1 MARSSLVHYI
11 IPSAISITPNCNSSV
26 SDLAVYVA
34 RGAKIK
40 VNSKKAGIDTAGGS
54 YQEWV
59 LTGRNRRLADSTVP
73 YTIYARLRK
82 TDKTDGYLMF
92 VPQQQVSGEWKDKY
106 PYVTIDGLYRDV
118 YGSESSDYYY
128 VRLGDVTLP
137 GADGREVILDT
148 GILGTEQYNE
158 EWNLNPDNLPV
169 RVDIGC
175 TIDDEDAGPTPY
187 VYFGKTL
194 VLTASLQEGW
204 SDTDVE
210 RFDHWEIARNTGD
223 ATADAAWP
231 SQERQAQFAESGTI
245 DLVHTRDD
253 DDDFNGAVSGIF
265 TVTAWGLEDD
275 SSGTPAPVVIA
286 TASISIMAETVE
298 KYDLQLSA
306 NIVSYSPQ
314 TGAYTPADGV
324 KVAIRATDQRG
335 DVFNMTNQQVQ
346 SGRLSADYAP
356 VDSSDWTP
364 LVFSGGAAEEAQ
376 ATIPISAF
384 SSEQG
389 LKVRLL
395 RTVDASTGKVM
406 EMTGATIAFVRDGE
420 DSKEREWIFQHTLT
434 VTTYGDEHSEHP
446 RPSVID
452 GGEVKPSGVAG
463 GDDHNKDQD
472 GWVPQGWCDNPQG
485 IDETYQFEYGSY
497 RDFIHSDSSGSSSGR
512 GGHWGEFT
520 EPRIWNHY
528 AGDAVTY
535 DIVPSVS
542 VINADAAGTVTSDGI
557 IVRAYQTKG
566 SERSENILPNSD
578 YPESGDYYF
587 AEYSVDGGEW
597 TRCEAFDYPAA
608 GGTVIPV
615 YGIPADAVRT
625 ATEGIT
631 LRLKH
636 SSDITFVLKENTP
649 IKVLRVISEDEV
661 SDMVQELGREE
672 FLSRLYDDFASGEI
686 GFLKGLWVKAKNL
699 YGISEDGDAR
709 LHDTDISG
717 TAHVGEDLNIDGEL
731 HGISAVLNKIVSS
744 EYTGDGMLDTGFL
757 LQYAEGR
764 AKLVVDDLVAR
775 GKFTVNELETRIWTY
790 AGGNM
795 IFSGAGSTVFFVEYL
810 DASDNILGYTSINA
824 PWLLNGRPLL
834 SAMVAWSKRRSV
846 QRSLT
851 DEEKASVV
859 KFRCY
864 EYSDDGTMQTRNWW
878 HVNDLALC
886 QTLNKV
892 KDKAD
897 SDGSYSGYASNTV
910 YHRRVAGIGSKKI
923 AAMGDDRV
931 YDYVD
936 LWNIYDVQGQTY
948 IDAQGQERTITDDVK
963 GFLNMAPTGQAPS
976 TDWPAAGDV
985 IVQVGNPLDTDR
997 QGAVTIEVQGDTHG
1011 LKVYDTISGY
1021 SMENKLWVEI
1031 GYDQNT
1037 GKAKANVYGDFRFGC
1052 RASEEQG
1059 GGSYVKYNR
1068 TTGQLDI
1075 RANVRFTSPTTH
1087 TETSLDNFAS
1097 AVVGDLNSLQS
1108 QIDGQIESWFYNY
1121 SPVATDSQGVP
1132 TSKVPLNVAPYSE
1145 WTTDALKIAHL
1156 NDTFTNNK
1164 TGYCW
1169 RFSRN
1174 ASTNAFEW
1182 VIIEDSAVIKAL
1194 QDAAKA
1200 QDTAD
1205 HKRRVFICDADNQTP
1220 VPPYDAGDLWVNVK
1234 YPWATGATYNN
1245 EILKCDK
1252 PVPREEDGQQIT
1264 GFNINDWSLSNGYT
1278 SKLNTFINNT
1288 YAPFV
1293 EDISQQVDKKAET
1306 FRQASDPSSSWYDAS
1321 QTPVYD
1327 VRAEHVGDI
1336 WMDIS
1341 ANGGKKTYIYTDK
1354 GTEADP
1360 RYVWEEQAVPDE
1372 VFDEIDGKAEIF
1384 VSKPTAYLERDLWII
1399 ESGLAD
1405 ADMPAGC
1412 QAGDIVVADNMP
1424 QGTTKRTTY
1433 VKSDWRK
1440 KDRYTD
1446 DTKAN
1451 EVALGLAKEIT
1462 DRGKAVSDAQT
1473 AAAQDA
1479 TNKVNAASQQL
1490 TEAINAVD
1498 NAHSTAEGALEDGYI
1513 DNDEREA
1520 LKAVQKSLDA
1530 EFTDV
1535 TASYSVVY
1543 NNSLL
1548 NGTTQKTALYNAYTA
1563 LVSAHDAYDAAFTS
1577 FIDAPATTKYEKG
1590 DSEGDY
1596 TYTPEGAQEAITV
1609 NLTTLQTTF
1618 NTCASTYQT
1627 ALESANAKIQDE
1639 IKKIADAAV
1648 SEITSY
1654 RYIANA
1660 IDASTVI
1667 QGGLML
1673 TSAIF
1678 LRQLKEDGDPEKE
1691 SDYITWAG
1699 INGTTPD
1706 GDSSIAAWYGG
1717 DMEDKQAAGTPDP
1730 TVRYAKSLFRMDGSG
1745 YLADGN
1751 ISWDNSGNAT
1761 FKGTISAGTT
1771 ITDYQYLKT
1780 ALGGDTS
1787 GLVLA
1792 NQIALKNGNNIMAGM
1807 SGVYNAQ
1814 SPGGGIAGWYGGT
1827 KNDRENAPE
1836 GTDVSAYAKTL
1847 FRMDGTGYVASGNI
1861 SWNASGDVTIQGT
1874 VVEATSKID
1883 TPAIYLNGTDIT
1895 ATLNAILDMFE
1906 KDTTTQPGTTLIK
1919 AKYSLYSV
1927 GDVSALGNSSGGG
1940 GGGGGAGALYELND
1954 VSPNASGTGVLYA
1967 QEGYALVYNG
1977 TSNHWE
1983 ARSVMSSLTAASA
1996 SALGGIKIGYNGTTA
2011 KTYAVQLDSDNK
2023 AYVAVPWE
2031 DHTYTLAD
2039 LVGSTAI
2046 GSATNPIYWTGSA
2059 FAATTYT
2066 LAKSVPADA
2075 VFTDHY
2081 AWSDITSKPS
2091 TFTPSAHDHSRIVT
2105 EGDNRS
2111 VATTPNDY
2119 VNELVFTGLKSNNV
2133 IGSPY
2138 TDSYSYVLGL
2148 RGWSDSSGGNA
2159 HELAFNGNGI
2169 YRRQGATTSWGNWY
2183 HLLDSG
2189 NSSVSKSGSTLTV
2202 KINGTEQSLTN
2213 TWRPLGTGA
2222 SDACAG
2228 NDSRLSD
2235 SRPASDVYSWAK
2247 AATKP
2252 SYTLDEVNDGSTR
2265 KLSSYLPLSGGTMT
2279 GVLTLKGSQ
2288 YAGYMTGSSRT
2299 YAMNANNSDI
2309 VGINALIMADK
2320 SDGWTE
2326 SIGFP
2331 RDGSDA
2337 GHYDT
2342 FRAANG
2348 TFYFGFNGYYDSSNV
2363 EHAASELITMTGSTV
2378 KLERSDANNAEMT
2391 VKNSNGSVS
2400 LFTSTNRGLYNNNGS
2415 NWIIATNGTNTWM
2428 SVGNVGIGTS
2438 SPSYKLH
2445 VSGSGYFTGHTYF
2458 NDWIDVTQGVAAR
2471 CLELDPPNGTSD
2483 GGYIDF
2489 HYGGSSADYTS
2500 RLIESSIGVV
2510 SLYGSF
2516 YATGDVTAASDQR
2529 KKEFVE
2535 DVVLTLEQIANAPA
2549 VKFRWKDDRDSLV
2562 HIGTY
2567 AQYWQDIL
2575 PESVSDRGGDLGF
2588 TYGNTALVAVKNLAR
2603 YVMQLEEEVRQL
2615 KKKQKNQHKV

>member
-34 RGAKIK
+34 RGTKIK

-395 RTVDASTGKVM
+395 RTVDASTGEVM
-406 EMTGATIAFVRDGE
+406 EMTNATIAFVRDGE

-446 RPSVID
+446 RPSAID

-631 LRLKH
+631 IRLKH

-661 SDMVQELGREE
+661 SDMVQELGKEE

-810 DASDNILGYTSINA
+810 DADENILGYTSINA

-948 IDAQGQERTITDDVK
+948 IDAQGQEKTITDDVK

-1031 GYDQNT
+1031 GYDQTT

-1052 RASEEQG
+1052 RQSEEQG

-1075 RANVRFTSPTTH
+1075 RANVHFTSPTTH
-1087 TETSLDNFAS
+1087 TPTTLDNFAS
-1097 AVVGDLNSLQS
+1097 AVVGDLENLQS

-1121 SPVATDSQGVP
+1121 SPVTTDSQGVP
-1132 TSKVPLNVAPYSE
+1132 TSNVPLNVAPYSE

-1174 ASTNAFEW
+1174 AATNAFEW

-1220 VPPYDAGDLWVNVK
+1220 VPPYDPGDLWVNVK

-1252 PVPREEDGQQIT
+1252 AVPRTEGGQEIT

-1278 SKLNTFINNT
+1278 SKLNNFLTYT

-1293 EDISQQVDKKAET
+1293 QDISQQVDKKAET
-1306 FRQASDPSSSWYDAS
+1306 FRQATDPSSSWTADDKPS
-1321 QTPVYD
+1321 
-1327 VRAEHVGDI
+1327 HVGDI

-1341 ANGGKKTYIYTDK
+1341 ANGGNKTYIYTDK
-1354 GTEADP
+1354 GADADP

-1384 VSKPTAYLERDLWII
+1384 VQKPTEYMERDLWII

-1405 ADMPAGC
+1405 TDMPAGC
-1412 QAGDIVVADNMP
+1412 KAGDIVVADNMP
-1424 QGTTKRTTY
+1424 SGTTKRTSY
-1433 VKSDWRK
+1433 VKGDWRK

-1446 DTKAN
+1446 DTYAHN
-1451 EVALGLAKEIT
+1451 FDYL
-1462 DRGKAVSDAQT
+1462 S
-1473 AAAQDA
+1473 AAMGGD
-1479 TNKVNAASQQL
+1479 
-1490 TEAINAVD
+1490 TE
-1498 NAHSTAEGALEDGYI
+1498 
-1513 DNDEREA
+1513 
-1520 LKAVQKSLDA
+1520 
-1530 EFTDV
+1530 
-1535 TASYSVVY
+1535 
-1543 NNSLL
+1543 
-1548 NGTTQKTALYNAYTA
+1548 
-1563 LVSAHDAYDAAFTS
+1563 
-1577 FIDAPATTKYEKG
+1577 
-1590 DSEGDY
+1590 
-1596 TYTPEGAQEAITV
+1596 
-1609 NLTTLQTTF
+1609 
-1618 NTCASTYQT
+1618 
-1627 ALESANAKIQDE
+1627 
-1639 IKKIADAAV
+1639 
-1648 SEITSY
+1648 
-1654 RYIANA
+1654 
-1660 IDASTVI
+1660 I
-1667 QGGLML
+1667 QGGLVL
-1673 TSAIF
+1673 SNTIV
-1678 LRQLKEDGDPEKE
+1678 LRTLPEEGEDVGEIM
-1691 SDYITWAG
+1691 SG
-1699 INGTTPD
+1699 VNGVLNPLQPNR
-1706 GDSSIAAWYGG
+1706 SIAAWYGG
-1717 DMEDKQAAGTPDP
+1717 DMEDKEAAGTPDP

-1745 YLADGN
+1745 YLAKGN
-1751 ISWDNSGNAT
+1751 ISWDNNGNAT

-1771 ITDYQYLKT
+1771 ITDYEYLQT

-1792 NQIALKNGNNIMAGM
+1792 NQIAVKNGNNIMAGM

-1874 VVEATSKID
+1874 VVEATTKID
-1883 TPAIYLNGTDIT
+1883 TPAIFLNGTDIT

-1940 GGGGGAGALYELND
+1940 GGGGGASVLYELND
-1954 VSPNASGTGVLYA
+1954 VLANAG
-1967 QEGYALVYNG
+1967 G
-1977 TSNHWE
+1977 TSVLDAQAGYVLTCVENGG
-1983 ARSVMSSLTAASA
+1983 SLKWKAAPTAPTYVLPAATSG
-1996 SALGGIKIGYNGTTA
+1996 ALGGIKIGYTDSTVGTRN
-2011 KTYAVQLDSDNK
+2011 YAVALDNDGK
-2023 AYVAVPWE
+2023 AYVNVPWE
-2031 DHTYTLAD
+2031 DHTYTLAG
-2039 LVGSTAI
+2039 LMGSTAK
-2046 GSATNPIYWTGSA
+2046 GGVTQPIYWDGTE
-2059 FAATTYT
+2059 FKNTTYT
-2066 LAKSVPADA
+2066 LGKSVPADA

-2081 AWSDITSKPS
+2081 DWNDITHKPSFDYLPLGGGEMAGNITVKTDKGISIGSSSARVYYEYVYRILGVQSISRTTDNSKMLSLPDKSGTLAVTDDIAWSNVSSKPS
-2091 TFTPSAHDHSRIVT
+2091 NLFCYQ
-2105 EGDNRS
+2105 GDVS
-2111 VATTPNDY
+2111 TAY
-2119 VNELVFTGLKSNNV
+2119 VNGTTYSTL
-2133 IGSPY
+2133 
-2138 TDSYSYVLGL
+2138 DSGTYYIQYSGY
-2148 RGWSDSSGGNA
+2148 SDSLIHFQHGGSSSG
-2159 HELAFNGNGI
+2159 LDIKFNYNQSADAPLY
-2169 YRRQGATTSWGNWY
+2169 YRKCIDSNRFAGTDWVA
-2183 HLLDSG
+2183 LLDSL

-2202 KINGTEQSLTN
+2202 KINGTEKSLEN
-2213 TWRPLGTGA
+2213 TWRGIQDNLT
-2222 SDACAG
+2222 
-2228 NDSRLSD
+2228 SD
-2235 SRPASDVYSWAK
+2235 STSDSLSAKQGKLLKGYVDTLNGYFDASGNAK
-2247 AATKP
+2247 SA
-2252 SYTLDEVNDGSTR
+2252 L
-2265 KLSSYLPLSGGTMT
+2265 KLTTVSKTAWGQTFWTSGG
-2279 GVLTLKGSQ
+2279 VPDS
-2288 YAGYMTGSSRT
+2288 
-2299 YAMNANNSDI
+2299 I
-2309 VGINALIMADK
+2309 
-2320 SDGWTE
+2320 DG
-2326 SIGFP
+2326 
-2331 RDGSDA
+2331 
-2337 GHYDT
+2337 
-2342 FRAANG
+2342 NM
-2348 TFYFGFNGYYDSSNV
+2348 SNV
-2363 EHAASELITMTGSTV
+2363 GNISFSASGKKIGGFLYFDT
-2378 KLERSDANNAEMT
+2378 
-2391 VKNSNGSVS
+2391 
-2400 LFTSTNRGLYNNNGS
+2400 TNKRLG
-2415 NWIIATNGTNTWM
+2415 
-2428 SVGNVGIGTS
+2428 VDTS

-2445 VSGSGYFTGHTYF
+2445 VSG
-2458 NDWIDVTQGVAAR
+2458 DI
-2471 CLELDPPNGTSD
+2471 
-2483 GGYIDF
+2483 
-2489 HYGGSSADYTS
+2489 
-2500 RLIESSIGVV
+2500 
-2510 SLYGSF
+2510 

-2549 VKFRWKDDRDSLV
+2549 VKFRWKDDRDDLV
-2562 HIGTY
+2562 HVGTY
-2567 AQYWQDIL
+2567 AQYWLDIL
-2575 PESVSDRGGDLGF
+2575 PESVSDRGGELGF

-2603 YVMQLEEEVRQL
+2603 YVMQLEEEIRQL
-2615 KKKQKNQHKV
+2615 KKEQNKSA